1 MVRRSKEIGAAPAS
15 GVASDFAPTPATTLS
30 TTNGSSKGVVD
41 GTASTANY
49 CFGSLVTALDRA
61 ARIPK
66 LLGIPKV
73 VIPKSSVVVY
83 KFIKLALL
91 IIGLL
96 ACSFWFLPLHRG
108 PSAVLYKYFPKT
120 KSLLQQIWINNAPE
134 RHIKETPVDVFL
146 PYLATA
152 PVINTTSFK
161 ANKAVNV
168 GSDSVAEYKI
178 INTARHLEALMNA
191 TVLYQSGQPKQMH
204 EALDSLFVDILPHV
218 HRDGSPISLEHI
230 LYYGLL
236 TERGSYFPRIHWDLD
251 WSQFPTADGFQIWFL
266 MKENDRVG
274 GNMFLASTDDLDKY
288 DPPVYYIA
296 ADDGSIMKT
305 LNIAPNNADTFPTQP
320 LKTFAD
326 VNELGLKFR
335 YLDMHAGD
343 CLIFSKRTLHMSD
356 PGPALSKLLSN
367 RVALR
372 LIVPL
377 LSKNKDTIPFFSNSP
392 IAKSTPMNSGLK
404 HMALKLAKTANQ
416 ISKSIIHVPVSR
428 YDMLDFSVTPWLL
441 DLC

>member
-15 GVASDFAPTPATTLS
+15 GVASDFAPTPAPTLS

-296 ADDGSIMKT
+296 ADDGRDKPRQPTSQR
-305 LNIAPNNADTFPTQP
+305 LALFESPRAPASDQRERV
-320 LKTFAD
+320 LKR
-326 VNELGLKFR
+326 E
-335 YLDMHAGD
+335 Y
-343 CLIFSKRTLHMSD
+343 
-356 PGPALSKLLSN
+356 
-367 RVALR
+367 
-372 LIVPL
+372 
-377 LSKNKDTIPFFSNSP
+377 
-392 IAKSTPMNSGLK
+392 
-404 HMALKLAKTANQ
+404 
-416 ISKSIIHVPVSR
+416 
-428 YDMLDFSVTPWLL
+428 
-441 DLC
+441 